1 MNAARDEPE
10 NLPSDPDA
18 LRALV
23 LSMKSER
30 DALVAERDELLQTVE
45 RQQHLIR
52 IFNRLRFGR
61 KSERLPED
69 YRQLGFEDLEQAI
82 FQGQAEA
89 EKRDPALRKQRA
101 AKRRASRGALPAHLP
116 RIEVTLTP
124 DDTACPCCRAQ
135 MTMIGED
142 KSERLDVIPV
152 QYRVIVTRRPK
163 FACRMCEGIVVQEP
177 APPRL
182 IEGGIPTEGL
192 VSHVAVARYADH
204 QPLFRQSQMMAR
216 QDVLLDRS
224 TLASWMGYAAAELA
238 PVVTRLREMVL
249 ASGRVFADETTVPV
263 LDPGR
268 GKTKTGY
275 FWAVARDDRAW
286 GGSDPPA
293 VVYTYAPGRAHHY
306 AQALLGGYRGILQC
320 DGYQAYTQ
328 LANATGS
335 DPAVTIAFCWSHLR
349 RAFYDLAKGETP
361 IAMETLSRIASL
373 YQIEANIRGESSE
386 RRLAVRQAESRPL
399 VDNLHDWFM
408 EQLAKLPGRSPTADA
423 IRYGINHWHGLVR
436 FLEDGRIDLD
446 TNPIERAMRPVKL
459 SRKNSLFAGSDEGG
473 AGWARMASLIETC
486 KLNLVTPQRYLT
498 DVLTRLVNGWP
509 QARID
514 ELMPW
519 NWVPEQVH

>member
-1 MNAARDEPE
+1 MSTAHNEPE
-10 NLPSDPDA
+10 NLPTDPDA

-23 LSMKSER
+23 LSMKAER

-45 RQQHLIR
+45 HQQHLIR
-52 IFNRLRFGR
+52 IYNRLRFGQ

-69 YRQLGFEDLEQAI
+69 HRQMGFEDLEQAI
-82 FQGQAEA
+82 FQAQAEA
-89 EKRDPALRKQRA
+89 EKRDPALRQQRA

-116 RIEVTLTP
+116 RIDVTLTP
-124 DDTACPCCRAQ
+124 DDITCPCCRTE
-135 MTMIGED
+135 MTVIGED
-142 KSERLDVIPV
+142 KSERLDVIPI
-152 QYRVIVTRRPK
+152 QYRVIVTHRPK
-163 FACRMCEGIVVQEP
+163 FACRTCEGVVVQEP

-182 IEGGIPTEGL
+182 IEGGIPTEEM

-204 QPLFRQSQMMAR
+204 QPLYRQSQMMAR

-224 TLASWMGYAAAELA
+224 TLATWMGYAAAELS

-249 ASGRVFADETTVPV
+249 ASERVFADETTVPV

-286 GGSDPPA
+286 GGRDPPA

-306 AQALLGGYRGILQC
+306 ARALLGDYRGIVQC
-320 DGYQAYTQ
+320 DGYQAYTN
-328 LANATGS
+328 LPNATGS
-335 DPAVTIAFCWSHLR
+335 DPTITIAFCWSHLR
-349 RAFYDLAKGETP
+349 REFYDLAKARAP
-361 IAMETLSRIASL
+361 IATETLSRIAAL
-373 YQIEANIRGESSE
+373 YQIEDAIRGNSAEH
-386 RRLAVRQAESRPL
+386 RRAVRQADSRPL
-399 VDNLHDWFM
+399 VENLHSWFM
-408 EQLAKLPGRSPTADA
+408 EQLAKLPDRSPTADA

-446 TNPIERAMRPVKL
+446 TNTIERAMRPVKL

-473 AGWARMASLIETC
+473 VGWARMASLIETC
-486 KLNLVTPQRYLT
+486 KLSQVNPQRYLT

-509 QARID
+509 QSRID

-519 NWVPEQVH
+519 HWAAEQVH